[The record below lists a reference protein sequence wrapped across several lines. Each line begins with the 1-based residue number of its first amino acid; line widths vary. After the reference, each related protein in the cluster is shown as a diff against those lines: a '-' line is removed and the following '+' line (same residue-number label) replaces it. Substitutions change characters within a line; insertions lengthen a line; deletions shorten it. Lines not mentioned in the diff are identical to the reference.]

1 MTFSDS
7 FILDA
12 KLTEA
17 KAECDSASG
26 RLDALSESIGKRLDG
41 QNRSKLISVIAGTL
55 LLAAFYV
62 TAYVFLRRYV
72 EYGYYEYLMIIGNK
86 LAPWTLIASLALI
99 GVMLFDRYILTR
111 YYGKVLQFQT
121 SADNMKKR
129 LERGKT
135 SLDAHQSE
143 YMEQKER
150 SWDLPLSPGSSIYNE
165 IDQINTSLAGL
176 EAVRSGPLTMMKNVL
191 YYVTALLWT
200 GFGSSAV
207 VYLGCNILTMFNIYY
222 ISETWFL
229 IALVI
234 AVVGEILLT
243 KYAWGRSGAEVK
255 NTTLFATVAG
265 LVIFLTAIAL
275 GGLIVLL
282 AKLVWEL
289 LKFIGIA
296 ILAVIVGGALCAGLS
311 GG

>member
-1 MTFSDS
+1 M
-7 FILDA
+7 
-12 KLTEA
+12 
-17 KAECDSASG
+17 
-26 RLDALSESIGKRLDG
+26 
-41 QNRSKLISVIAGTL
+41 
-55 LLAAFYV
+55 
-62 TAYVFLRRYV
+62 
-72 EYGYYEYLMIIGNK
+72 
-86 LAPWTLIASLALI
+86 
-99 GVMLFDRYILTR
+99 
-111 YYGKVLQFQT
+111 
-121 SADNMKKR
+121 
-129 LERGKT
+129 
-135 SLDAHQSE
+135 
-143 YMEQKER
+143 
-150 SWDLPLSPGSSIYNE
+150 
-165 IDQINTSLAGL
+165 
-176 EAVRSGPLTMMKNVL
+176 
-191 YYVTALLWT
+191 
-200 GFGSSAV
+200 
-207 VYLGCNILTMFNIYY
+207 GCNILTTFNIYY